1 MAPELMWLIPA
12 VIVGSWIVWGIL
24 SAKEQEP
31 RKTWRPPTVEPGEAP
46 PERPA
51 RPVTDVDRFL
61 EEINR
66 LRRRSAEERPETAQ
80 APPVRRPAPRPVRR
94 ETPRPRPAPV
104 FADSVPVRRVPE
116 AFRPQPVPQV
126 VIPLEAIPVVRPAHA
141 PRDLPAPAGRI
152 AAPAKST
159 RPVKT
164 RESRCSLGPGLPI
177 SPIL

>member
-31 RKTWRPPTVEPGEAP
+31 RKAWRPPPVEPGEAA

-80 APPVRRPAPRPVRR
+80 RPPVRRPAPPPVRR
-94 ETPRPRPAPV
+94 EPFRPRPAPV
-104 FADSVPVRRVPE
+104 IAEAVPVRRMPE
-116 AFRPQPVPQV
+116 AFRQQPVPQV
-126 VIPLEAIPVVRPAHA
+126 VIPLEAIPVVRPALA
-141 PRDLPAPAGRI
+141 PRDVRAPA
-152 AAPAKST
+152 AATMTGTQSWT
-159 RPVKT
+159 Q
-164 RESRCSLGPGLPI
+164 
-177 SPIL
+177 